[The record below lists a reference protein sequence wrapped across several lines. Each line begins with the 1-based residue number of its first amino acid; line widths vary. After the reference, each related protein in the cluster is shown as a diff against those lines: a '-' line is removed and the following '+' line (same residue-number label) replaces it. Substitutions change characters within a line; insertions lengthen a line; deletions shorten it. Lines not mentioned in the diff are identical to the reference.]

1 MRKKVVIP
9 FVIAGIAF
17 VALMILLN
25 RSKTVDEVPTYQTAT
40 VAKGTLVTSVE
51 GTGNVEVGATS
62 SISPSVS
69 GKVTSLKV
77 KVGDVV
83 KKGQTLYYI
92 DDDGELDTVVTKS
105 SVSVEQ
111 SKQSLE
117 NSRAALLKAQND
129 YNDTNT
135 QNSEDDAS
143 VTDAELALLQ
153 QQVVAAQAKVSSDE
167 QSLKYSEEDN
177 ALQIKNA
184 AKRRVTASVAGT
196 VTAVNLANGDEVTA
210 GGNSGS
216 SGDESTIV
224 IDDLST
230 MQTTVAINEVD
241 ASKVKVGQKASIT
254 FDAVEDLTLTGKV
267 SEVGYNGTIT
277 SGVVTY
283 SAVIVFDSIDAR
295 VLPSMTATASIT
307 TEAKTDVLTVP
318 TTAIETSD
326 DGTSTVSIL
335 EGGNPRQQ
343 IVTTGISN
351 DTDTEITSGLKEGDT
366 VVTGTVS
373 NTNTAE
379 TSGAEIRGA
388 GVITGG
394 MGGGPGSA
402 EAGFRVAM

>member
-1 MRKKVVIP
+1 MIP